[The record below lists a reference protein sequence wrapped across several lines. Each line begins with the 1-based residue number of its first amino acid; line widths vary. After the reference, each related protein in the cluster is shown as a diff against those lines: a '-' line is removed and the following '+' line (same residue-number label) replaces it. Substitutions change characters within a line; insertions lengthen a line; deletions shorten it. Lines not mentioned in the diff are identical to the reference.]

1 MTLLFY
7 DDRPL
12 FGGHEAMTLLGLEAL
27 LEEPALKIHF
37 IACEENTTLVKRL
50 EELAARFP
58 NLTVEETDE
67 RATRFE
73 AIRHFFFR
81 GRIADLSATIRR
93 LEPDAV
99 VSVQGGIE
107 PSSLGILAARQCGVR
122 AISYLAMPHSYQ
134 TMGARLGRL
143 LDWGAPTLIERPD
156 AFITSCDALASHLQ
170 ERGAKGPVEVV
181 FPGID
186 TEHFVPADRD
196 ECRKALDLP
205 LGVPLFACIG
215 RINIRQK
222 QQDRLVR
229 AIFRPIL
236 SECHLVIAGKGPDT
250 EVLDRL
256 IESRKLG
263 DRVRRI
269 PWADNAK
276 LYPAADAIV
285 IPSRYEGVPLVMLEA
300 LACGTPVL
308 GADRDGMHDIL
319 PDDFHIDAN
328 SSAAV
333 AAALRDFVDRGM
345 PGPPEELCNRIR
357 NGMSIE
363 GFQKTFRRTLLD
375 LVAPS

>member
-27 LEEPALKIHF
+27 LEEPGIKIHF

-50 EELAARFP
+50 EELAGRFS
-58 NLTVEETDE
+58 NLTIEETDE
-67 RATRFE
+67 RVTYFE

-99 VSVQGGIE
+99 ISVQGGIE
-107 PSSLGILAARQCGVR
+107 PSSLGILAARKCDVR

-143 LDWGAPTLIERPD
+143 LDWGTPTLIDRPD
-156 AFITSCDALASHLQ
+156 AFITSCDALAAHLQ

-181 FPGID
+181 LPGID
-186 TEHFVPADRD
+186 TERFVPADRD
-196 ECRKALDLP
+196 ECRRELGLP
-205 LGVPLFACIG
+205 MGVPLFACVG
-215 RINIRQK
+215 RIEIRQK

-229 AIFRPIL
+229 AISRPSL
-236 SECHLVIAGKGPDT
+236 SECHLVIAGDGPDS
-250 EVLDRL
+250 ELLDRL
-256 IESRKLG
+256 IESRKLS

-269 PWADNAK
+269 PWVDTAK
-276 LYPAADAIV
+276 LYPAADAVV

-300 LACGTPVL
+300 LACGTAVL

-333 AAALRDFVDRGM
+333 AAALRKYVDEGM
-345 PGPPEELCNRIR
+345 PGPPEELCNRVR
-357 NGMSIE
+357 QGMSIP
-363 GFQKTFRRTLLD
+363 GFQKTFRRTVLD
-375 LVAPS
+375 LVAPH

>member
-7 DDRPL
+7 DDRPV

-27 LEEPALKIHF
+27 LAEPGLKVHF
-37 IACEENTTLVKRL
+37 IACEENTTLVKHL

-58 NLTVEETDE
+58 GLTVEETDE
-67 RATRFE
+67 QATRFE

-93 LEPDAV
+93 LKPDAV

-134 TMGARLGRL
+134 TMGAKLGRL

-156 AFITSCDALASHLQ
+156 AFITSCDALAAHLC

-186 TEHFVPADRD
+186 AERFVPADRD
-196 ECRKALDLP
+196 ACRRALGLP
-205 LGVPLFACIG
+205 AGVPLFACVG
-215 RINIRQK
+215 RVELRQK

-229 AIFRPIL
+229 ALARPVL
-236 SECHLVIAGKGPDT
+236 SDCHLVIAGEGPDT
-250 EVLDRL
+250 EILDRL

-263 DRVRRI
+263 DRVKRV
-269 PWADNAK
+269 PWVDTAK
-276 LYPAADAIV
+276 LYPAADAVV
-285 IPSRYEGVPLVMLEA
+285 IPSNYEGVPLVMLEA

-319 PDDFHIDAN
+319 PDDFHVDAT
-328 SSAAV
+328 SSAAL
-333 AAALRDFVDRGM
+333 AAALRGFLDRGM
-345 PGPPEELCNRIR
+345 PRPPAELCERVR
-357 NGMSIE
+357 HGMSIP
-363 GFQKTFRRTLLD
+363 GFQKAFRRAVLE
-375 LVAPS
+375 LVDPS